1 MPQVYQTYVTQ
12 ISNNLAQEKSP
23 IEMLE
28 QFSPVAAG
36 MSQMALDGLRS
47 DMKKERLNSLI
58 QNTFGV
64 NKRHA
69 NSAIN
74 FVAGELDSAAKCY
87 KAHIETLDSK
97 ITSVKQEIE
106 RLNKR
111 LKSHREYVKA
121 VEKRNLAIK
130 YPQKTKTGKPK
141 KVPNLGKKP
150 EFDVACPING
160 KPHGKTYLQLAKQ
173 QLHQKKRQL
182 RMYLDRKSKIIKRG
196 VKVNLG
202 NLGKVPFVG
211 STGETSSNQ
220 ICQLTTD
227 FIPNLKI
234 RVPYFLEKT
243 FGEYVTLPLY
253 KINQYGYDKIV
264 AAWALNKAI
273 TYVFSKNKKGKWV
286 VAITCLVD
294 FAITSN
300 DKSFGCI
307 GLDINPGSIGWSTT
321 NCHGNPIAW
330 GKINL
335 DLHSCSTEQTEAR
348 LAEAI
353 TEITTRALATK
364 KPIVI
369 EKLDFSEKK
378 KQFKLGRKYRR
389 MLSGFAYAK
398 FFELLKARC
407 LKLGIKV
414 IEVSPKYSS
423 QIGVIKYMRRYSMG
437 SDSAAGLVIARRG
450 MGIYHERVPARYAFQ
465 TSVHPEA
472 RQHVFAHWSR
482 LASRYLEVG
491 SRNAWFG
498 TPNLTGSTG
507 DGSVNTVCT
516 IDEIVK
522 RTNKASARA
531 RESDPLYQAVKA

>member
-12 ISNNLAQEKSP
+12 ISNNQAGETSAISL
-23 IEMLE
+23 LE
-28 QFSPVAAG
+28 QFSPVAAE
-36 MSQMALDGLRS
+36 MSKMANRGLQS
-47 DMKKERLNSLI
+47 DMKKEKLNSLI
-58 QNTFGV
+58 QDTFRV

-69 NSAIN
+69 NSVIN
-74 FVAGELDSAAKCY
+74 LIAGEIKSAEECH
-87 KAHIETLDSK
+87 KAHIEILDAK
-97 ITSVKQEIE
+97 IKSVKQSIE
-106 RLNKR
+106 HLNKR
-111 LKSHREYVKA
+111 LKSHREYA
-121 VEKRNLAIK
+121 ASVEKFNLAIK
-130 YPQKTKTGKPK
+130 YPQKTKAGKTK
-141 KVPNLGKKP
+141 KVPDLKKKP

-160 KPHGKTYLQLAKQ
+160 QPHGKTYLQLAKQ
-173 QLHQKKRQL
+173 HLSDKKRQL
-182 RMYLDRKSKIIKRG
+182 QMYLDRKSEVIKKG

-220 ICQLTTD
+220 ICQLTPD
-227 FIPNLKI
+227 IIPNLKI
-234 RVPYFLEKT
+234 RVPYFLEET

-253 KINQYGYDKIV
+253 KINQYGYDKICT
-264 AAWALNKAI
+264 AWALNNSI

-286 VAITCLVD
+286 VAITCLVN

-300 DKSFGCI
+300 DKSNGSI
-307 GLDINPGSIGWSTT
+307 GLDINPGTVGWCAT
-321 NCHGNPIAW
+321 NHHGNPIAW

-335 DLHSCSTEQTEAR
+335 DLHSCSTDQTEAR

-353 TEITTRALATK
+353 SEITQRALATK

-369 EKLDFSEKK
+369 EKLDFSGKK

-423 QIGVIKYMRRYSMG
+423 QIGVVKYMRRYGMG
-437 SDSAAGLVIARRG
+437 SDSAAAHIIARRG
-450 MGIYHERVPARYAFQ
+450 MGIYYERCSARYAFQ

-472 RQHVFAHWSR
+472 RQHAKLAGGSFPRQTSR
-482 LASRYLEVG
+482 L
-491 SRNAWFG
+491 
-498 TPNLTGSTG
+498 
-507 DGSVNTVCT
+507 CT
-516 IDEIVK
+516 L
-522 RTNKASARA
+522 A
-531 RESDPLYQAVKA
+531 AVQ